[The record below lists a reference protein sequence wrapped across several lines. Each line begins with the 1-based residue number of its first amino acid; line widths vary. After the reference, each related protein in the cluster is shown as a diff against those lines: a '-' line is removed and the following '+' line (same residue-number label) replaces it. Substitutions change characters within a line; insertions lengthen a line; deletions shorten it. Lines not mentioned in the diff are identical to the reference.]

1 MYILLQ
7 STLDRPTHSDTHT
20 VTVCWPERQPLSL
33 PPSTHTL
40 ISNLHKIV
48 CKICRHWSHTS
59 TRTYWARG
67 GWPGLYKQAE
77 GRTQT
82 DRWMFPTAMLHWD
95 HITFHI
101 NKEAAGQ
108 RADQHV
114 GCNELLWTKYRRDTL
129 NTIWGDQFEQ
139 VNGLCFR
146 LSPARPWTCQ
156 TWVAGAH
163 QRRVIFSASVSWPVK
178 SAP

>member
-20 VTVCWPERQPLSL
+20 VTVCWPERKPLSL

-59 TRTYWARG
+59 TLTYWARG

-77 GRTQT
+77 GRKQT
-82 DRWMFPTAMLHWD
+82 DRWMFATTILHRD
-95 HITFHI
+95 YITFHI
-101 NKEAAGQ
+101 SKEARQ
-108 RADQHV
+108 REDQRV
-114 GCNELLWTKYRRDTL
+114 GCNCCGPSTERTDKL
-129 NTIWGDQFEQ
+129 NTVWGDQFEQ

-146 LSPARPWTCQ
+146 LSAARPWTCQ
-156 TWVAGAH
+156 PWVAGAH
-163 QRRVIFSASVSWPVK
+163 QRRVIFSASVSWPVN